1 MYHQQLS
8 YCVTQFVEKDPK
20 LAKPVLEAILKF
32 WPCTHSPKEVL
43 FLSEV
48 EEILEMIAAPEF
60 VNVMAPLFAQ
70 IARCIESPHF
80 QVATHEHTHTHTYT
94 YTSHTNTR
102 TKIHTHTHQHTLL
115 NHAHWAL
122 HIQCRGAPVF

>member
-1 MYHQQLS
+1 MYHQQLP

-60 VNVMAPLFAQ
+60 VGKSATNLQHGAWEWGRQ
-70 IARCIESPHF
+70 RETRGRHTRARTTFCIRRRP
-80 QVATHEHTHTHTYT
+80 
-94 YTSHTNTR
+94 R
-102 TKIHTHTHQHTLL
+102 
-115 NHAHWAL
+115 
-122 HIQCRGAPVF
+122 

>member
-80 QVATHEHTHTHTYT
+80 QVATHAPRYTHTHINTPCST
-94 YTSHTNTR
+94 TR
-102 TKIHTHTHQHTLL
+102 TGPCTFNAVRLL
-115 NHAHWAL
+115 SSR
-122 HIQCRGAPVF
+122 RGDARD

>member
-80 QVATHEHTHTHTYT
+80 QVATHTNTHTHTHTHIHIT
-94 YTSHTNTR
+94 HKHTHQDT
-102 TKIHTHTHQHTLL
+102 HTHTSNNQFFNRRRRHQSRLQT
-115 NHAHWAL
+115 N
-122 HIQCRGAPVF
+122 